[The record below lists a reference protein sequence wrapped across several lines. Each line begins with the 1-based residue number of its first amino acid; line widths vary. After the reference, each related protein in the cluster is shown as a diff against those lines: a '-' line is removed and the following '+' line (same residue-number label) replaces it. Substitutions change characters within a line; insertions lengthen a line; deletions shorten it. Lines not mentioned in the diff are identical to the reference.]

1 MKGSVMTED
10 QLTYFTS
17 VVEFG
22 SYTEAAFEL
31 NISQS
36 TISKQIAQL
45 ENELNIKLF
54 DRSVRKAAL
63 TPEGELL
70 YREAADLLARMH
82 AFSAYAEK
90 LRLGSK
96 RVIELL
102 ALPFVGNLNFYLPI
116 FAFEEARAGCEIR
129 LHELE
134 DNDLY
139 KRVGAGKYD
148 IALCY
153 YDPEQLGE
161 NVRFF
166 PLAENDMVGAVHK
179 SSPLAK
185 EKFLTPQMLDK
196 VDVMEPQIYTTL
208 TKVYDLYFKKHQVHP
223 NVIFR
228 SRPQTLLDAAAA
240 KKSIALLDRLHAGMF
255 RTPDEIALIPFSPNL
270 KCPVGLAV
278 DPRKAEDPLLAE
290 LIGALSR

>member
-1 MKGSVMTED
+1 MTED

-17 VVEFG
+17 VVEYG

-36 TISKQIAQL
+36 TISKQIAQF
-45 ENELNIKLF
+45 EAELGITLF
-54 DRSVRKAAL
+54 DRSVRKASL

-70 YREAADLLARMH
+70 YREAADLLSRIH
-82 AFSAYAEK
+82 AFSDYAEK

-96 RVIELL
+96 RVIDLL
-102 ALPFVGNLNFYLPI
+102 ALPFVGNLNFYRPI
-116 FAFEEARAGCEIR
+116 FTFEEAHAGCEIR

-139 KRVGAGKYD
+139 KRVTAKKYD

-153 YDPEQLGE
+153 YDPDHLGSS
-161 NVRFF
+161 VRFF
-166 PLAENDMVGAVHK
+166 PLAENEMVAAVHK

-185 EKFLTPQMLDK
+185 EKFLTPKMLDK
-196 VDVMEPQIYTTL
+196 VNVMGSQIYTTL
-208 TKVYDLYFKKHQVHP
+208 TKVYDLYFKKHQVQP
-223 NVIFR
+223 TVFFR

-255 RTPDEIALIPFSPNL
+255 RTPEEIVLIPFSPNL
-270 KCPVGLAV
+270 KCTVGLAV
-278 DPRKAEDPLLAE
+278 DQEKADDPLIAE
-290 LIGALSR
+290 LIRSLRR